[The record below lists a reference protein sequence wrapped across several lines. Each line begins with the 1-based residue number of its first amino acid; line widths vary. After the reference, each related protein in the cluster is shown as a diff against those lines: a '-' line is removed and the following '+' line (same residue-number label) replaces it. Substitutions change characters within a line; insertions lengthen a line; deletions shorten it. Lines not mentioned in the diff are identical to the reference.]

1 MELWT
6 AFTIGLFG
14 SIHCVGMCGPIVLA
28 LPTNEGS
35 RTIVFLSRV
44 LYNLGRIVTYSFF
57 GLVFGLLGDRI
68 VLHGLQQ
75 DVSLLLGLFVLLSV
89 IVPMAFKSKLAN
101 NIVYKKIVTT
111 ISKAFSILSR
121 QKTLRAF
128 FLIGIVNG
136 FLPCGFVYM
145 GIAGAIT
152 TGSALTGAAYMA
164 LFGLGT
170 FPIMFITSV
179 FGRYISFNLR
189 RKLNKL
195 IPVFA
200 VLLAIVFILR
210 GLNLG
215 IPYLSPKFVPLAE
228 KQEMMCH

>member
-6 AFTIGLFG
+6 AFTIGLVG

-28 LPTNEGS
+28 LPSNEVS
-35 RTIVFLSRV
+35 RTSVFLSRI

-68 VLHGLQQ
+68 ILHGLQQ
-75 DVSLLLGLFVLLSV
+75 DVSLFLGIFVLLSV
-89 IVPMAFKSKLAN
+89 IIPIAFKSKLAN
-101 NIVYKKIVTT
+101 NFIYKKIVET
-111 ISKAFSILSR
+111 ISKAFSILSK
-121 QKTLRAF
+121 QKTLKAF
-128 FLIGIVNG
+128 FFIGIVNG
-136 FLPCGFVYM
+136 FLPCGFVYI
-145 GIAGAIT
+145 GLAGAIT

-170 FPIMFITSV
+170 FPIMFVTSV
-179 FGRYISFNLR
+179 LGRYISFNVR
-189 RKLNKL
+189 HKLNKL

-215 IPYLSPKFVPLAE
+215 IPYLSPKFINEGP
-228 KQEMMCH
+228 KQEVKCH